1 MGLLQRLFGGGP
13 GREPDFVRV
22 AVARHQ
28 PEGELLIAILADAGI
43 PAYYGRTRGF
53 DVPDMLASGPRDI
66 LVPAHL
72 ELDARAVIEPALE
85 DLATE
90 PDSGLASD
98 D

>member
-1 MGLLQRLFGGGP
+1 MGLWQRMFGKSD
-13 GREPDFVRV
+13 REPDFVRV

-28 PEGELLIAILADAGI
+28 PEGELLIAILAEAGI

-66 LVPAHL
+66 LVPGHL
-72 ELDARAVIEPALE
+72 ELDARAVIAPALD
-85 DLATE
+85 DLASE
-90 PDSGLASD
+90 PDRDLSGD

>member
-1 MGLLQRLFGGGP
+1 MGLRERLFGSSK
-13 GREPDFVRV
+13 EPDFVRV

-28 PEGELLIAILADAGI
+28 PEGELLISMLAGAGI

-53 DVPDMLASGPRDI
+53 DVPDMLAAGPRDI

-72 ELDARAVIEPALE
+72 ELEARAMVQPILE
-85 DLATE
+85 DLENGADLETE
-90 PDSGLASD
+90 SAD